1 MSLFFTSLT
10 NNSNLQK
17 SAFDY
22 FKATNVDM
30 SHFRRNCILQQLFK
44 DHNSSVPIEA
54 PARRGGN
61 LLHIFARETNDPSR
75 ASIGKP

>member
-54 PARRGGN
+54 PVRRGEKSFTHFCKRN
-61 LLHIFARETNDPSR
+61 
-75 ASIGKP
+75 K